1 MRIALLTILTAL
13 HICGCSKKMD
23 YPTTTVVANPAD
35 TVMKSK
41 PNGQPYTYLALGDS
55 YTIGQSVDPQD
66 AYPNQ
71 LVTQMVHADGYSVDP
86 ATILATTG
94 WTTDNLIKAINTSD
108 LPGKQYDF
116 VTLLIGVND
125 QYQGL
130 SQDQYRVN
138 FEQLLN
144 TALKFAGNNKDR
156 VFVISIPD
164 WGVTPFAGGNEAQIG
179 PQIDQFNA
187 INLEISLKYQ
197 VHYINVTPISRLA
210 AQDLT
215 LIAGDGLHPSGK
227 MYGMWVS
234 LLKPAIEGAL
244 TK

>member
-1 MRIALLTILTAL
+1 MRIAILTILTAL
-13 HICGCSKKMD
+13 HMCSCSKKTD
-23 YPTTTVVANPAD
+23 YPTTTAVTNPVD
-35 TVMKSK
+35 TIKPK

-55 YTIGQSVDPQD
+55 YTIGQSVDPKD

-71 LVTQMVHADGYSVDP
+71 LVTQITGDGFAIDP

-94 WTTDNLIKAINTSD
+94 WTTNDLINAINTSD

-130 SQDQYRVN
+130 SQDQYRIN

-144 TALKFAGNNKDR
+144 TALKFAGNNKDH

-164 WGVTPFAGGNEAQIG
+164 WGVTPFAGGDDARIG
-179 PQIDQFNA
+179 PLIDQFNA

-210 AQDLT
+210 AKDLS
-215 LIAGDGLHPSGK
+215 LIAADGLHPSGK
-227 MYGMWVS
+227 MYGMWVD
-234 LLKPAIEGAL
+234 LLKPVVEGEL
-244 TK
+244 RK